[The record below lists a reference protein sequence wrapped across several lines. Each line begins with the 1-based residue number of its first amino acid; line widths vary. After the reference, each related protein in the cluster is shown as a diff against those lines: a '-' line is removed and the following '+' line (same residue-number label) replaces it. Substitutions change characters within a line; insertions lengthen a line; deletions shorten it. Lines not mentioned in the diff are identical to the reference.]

1 MKKTILAF
9 FATLIFM
16 VPQTTMAT
24 DDVVDENVNVNAKEG
39 LGYLI
44 PFSAVLGDVSRE
56 DIAYGTIVSNGKAAD
71 IRDEDL
77 QKFIDRYWS
86 FFYYERVISPRD
98 ETVDAE
104 KTYIKIWNTDRTKAY
119 VIYDDSGVI
128 LGTFGEPVEFH
139 GEIKKNY
146 VWYLPAICNGR
157 ISLYSAFE
165 TVKHTYFD
173 KNYEGYFEAQREIT
187 DADKPDKSTTDMLNV
202 NGSSEWAKA
211 EIKKA
216 AAYNLLAYDLTD
228 KYTND
233 ITRKEF
239 CYLAF
244 KTIITEF
251 DATTDSRM
259 GERSVANRMLDEM
272 GLRDKFNTVNY
283 TDYTDDKI
291 KFLSS
296 IGIING
302 MGDGTFAPDEP
313 ITREQAVTILYRMA
327 EFLDKIPAVQPG
339 VAGYPSSYYYTDSK
353 DISDW
358 ARNAVLT
365 MKRMGIM
372 NGTDSNEFLPK
383 GNYTAEQA
391 IATMVRLYEYN

>member
-1 MKKTILAF
+1 MKKIILAF

-16 VPQTTMAT
+16 LPQTAVAI
-24 DDVVDENVNVNAKEG
+24 DNDVDENLNVKEDI
-39 LGYLI
+39 GYLI

-98 ETVDAE
+98 ETVGAE

-119 VIYDDSGVI
+119 VIYDDSGVMS
-128 LGTFGEPVEFH
+128 GTFGGTMEFR
-139 GEIKKNY
+139 GETKKNY
-146 VWYLPAICNGR
+146 VWYLPAIGNGR
-157 ISLYSAFE
+157 NALYTAFE

-173 KNYEGYFEAQREIT
+173 KNYEGYFEVQREIT
-187 DADKPDKSTTDMLNV
+187 DADKPDKLVNDMLNID
-202 NGSSEWAKA
+202 GASEWSKS
-211 EIKKA
+211 EIQKA
-216 AAYNLLAYDLTD
+216 AAYNLLVYELTD

-239 CYLAF
+239 CYLAY

-259 GERSVANRMLDEM
+259 GEWGVANSIIEER
-272 GLRDKFNTVNY
+272 GLTDRFNAVNY

-291 KFLSS
+291 KFLTS

-302 MGDGTFAPDEP
+302 MDDGTFAPDSS
-313 ITREQAVTILYRMA
+313 ITREQAATILNRMVG
-327 EFLDKIPAVQPG
+327 FLNKKPLIQPEG
-339 VAGYPSSYYYTDSK
+339 AGYPSNYYYEDAES
-353 DISDW
+353 ISDW
-358 ARNAVLT
+358 AKYSVTT
-365 MKRMGIM
+365 MKEMGIM